1 MSQNIKILWVD
12 DEVEFLKPHIIFLET
27 KGYEVVTVNNGEDAL
42 EILGQEKIDIVFLDE
57 NMPGMTGLD
66 TLEQMDDSI
75 DIPIVMI
82 TKSEEESIMD
92 MAIGAKIADYLIKPV
107 NPMQVLLTIKKHFD
121 QKRLVTE
128 KSNQDYQKEFRTL
141 SMDISMA
148 QSFEDWNSIYQK
160 LSYWDVELN
169 DLDQSMIEVVNIQKR
184 EANAE
189 FFKFIKD
196 EYEDWFIYKDE
207 APTLSHNAFQ
217 KLAFPMVKK
226 SEKTCL
232 ILIDNFRYDQYLIIK
247 PLLSELF
254 SSKKETFYYSIL
266 PTTTQYARNAFFS
279 GLTPLEISRRY
290 PDFWKFDHDDGGKN
304 EFEGEMLNLQLKK
317 LGYDEDWHFE
327 KIIKQSYGDKVLKDY
342 HLWSK
347 NRFNC
352 LIYNFVDML
361 SHAKTNID
369 MIKELS
375 YSDKAYRDLTLT
387 WFKNSNLF
395 QVLKKLAADGIDV
408 LLTTDHG
415 MINIE
420 EPIKIVG
427 DKETSTNLRYKTG
440 KNLSLDSKDVFEI
453 KKPEDI
459 KLPKSNLSSSF
470 VFAKPYKYFAYPNNY
485 KKYVSYYK
493 DTYQHGGISLEE
505 VICPFI
511 VLKK

>member
-1 MSQNIKILWVD
+1 MSQNIRILWVD
-12 DEVEFLKPHIIFLET
+12 DEVEFLKPHIIFLEK
-27 KGYEVVTVNNGEDAL
+27 KGYEVVTSNNGEDAL
-42 EILGQEKIDIVFLDE
+42 EILNNESIDIVFLDE

-66 TLEQMDDSI
+66 TIEEMDDSI
-75 DIPIVMI
+75 DVPIVMI

-121 QKRLVTE
+121 TKRLVGE
-128 KSNQDYQKEFRTL
+128 KSTQDYQKDFRTL

-148 QSFEDWNSIYQK
+148 QTFEDWNSIYQK

-169 DLDQSMIEVVNIQKR
+169 DLDQSMIDVLNIQKK
-184 EANAE
+184 EANSE
-189 FFKFIKD
+189 FFKFIKN
-196 EYEDWFIYKDE
+196 EYVDWFTYLDE
-207 APTLSHNAFQ
+207 APTLSHNAFK
-217 KLAFPMVKK
+217 KLALPQIKAN
-226 SEKTCL
+226 EKTCL
-232 ILIDNFRYDQYLIIK
+232 ILIDNLRYDQYLVLK
-247 PLLSELF
+247 PLISELF
-254 SSKKETFYYSIL
+254 TDKKESFYYSIL

-279 GLTPLEISRRY
+279 GLTPLEISRRH
-290 PDFWKFDHDDGGKN
+290 PDYWKYDHENGGKN
-304 EFEGEMLNLQLKK
+304 EFEGEMLNLQLKR
-317 LGYDEDWHFE
+317 LGFDKDWHFE
-327 KIIKQSYGDKVLKDY
+327 KIIKQSYGDKVLRDY

-347 NRFNC
+347 NEFNC

-375 YSDKAYRDLTLT
+375 SSDKAYRDLTVT
-387 WFKNSNLF
+387 WFKNSNLYS
-395 QVLKKLAADGIDV
+395 VLKRLADDNITV

-427 DKETSTNLRYKTG
+427 DKDTSTNLRYKTG
-440 KNLSLDSKDVFEI
+440 RNLAQNSKDVFEV
-453 KKPEDI
+453 KTPEEI

-470 VFAKPYKYFAYPNNY
+470 VFAKAYKYFAYPNNY

-505 VICPFI
+505 MLCPFI
-511 VLKK
+511 ILKK